1 MEYVDSW
8 PKILLFRTH
17 HLWNSS
23 TELMYIFISRTSVWS
38 NEIYTCTYQN
48 IICIVTKII
57 QDTWLQNV
65 RISELFLMLQSF
77 ANKGYYSDL
86 HNDNQI
92 VCCFWKKKTYVQL
105 LMIETCTNYN
115 LIHMPLLSKLTTPA
129 QKFMTWGAFVLS
141 SKTQD

>member
-8 PKILLFRTH
+8 PKILFFRTH

-77 ANKGYYSDL
+77 ANKKYYSDL
-86 HNDNQI
+86 YNDKSN
-92 VCCFWKKKTYVQL
+92 CLLFLKKTYVQL
-105 LMIETCTNYN
+105 LMIKTCTNYN
-115 LIHMPLLSKLTTPA
+115 LIHMPLLNCYRSKVTTPA
-129 QKFMTWGAFVLS
+129 QKFMTVRSMFIV
-141 SKTQD
+141 

>member
-1 MEYVDSW
+1 MEHVDSW

-77 ANKGYYSDL
+77 ANKKYYSDL
-86 HNDNQI
+86 YNDKSN
-92 VCCFWKKKTYVQL
+92 CLLFLKKTYVQL
-105 LMIETCTNYN
+105 LMIKTCTNYN
-115 LIHMPLLSKLTTPA
+115 LIHMPKSSSELVILASQLTKPL
-129 QKFMTWGAFVLS
+129 KENRLFFL
-141 SKTQD
+141 